1 MLQQELCPDCND
13 LIPAER
19 MDEDMVIC
27 NCGYTF
33 SQSQINFERKR
44 NKKASYTIIL
54 TSLILVTS
62 FIHTAKWG
70 SDAVRV
76 TPLEMSRVL
85 GTISPDQALYLGDMS
100 MEKGFYDQAEKMY
113 EIYLAKNTEN
123 LKANEKMGMLL
134 FKKEKFEESIPYLG
148 KYYSLGGEDK
158 DSVYSLGKALTK
170 VERFDEAETVYLSI
184 INKDP
189 EMYQITVV
197 QALVDL
203 YVLQDKLS
211 QANEFVSSLI
221 KSGYEVPTHL
231 QEQKAHIRELLK
243 KKS

>member
-1 MLQQELCPDCND
+1 MLQQELCPDCGE

-33 SQSQINFERKR
+33 SQSQINSERKR

-85 GTISPDQALYLGDMS
+85 GTISPNQALYLGDLS

-113 EIYLAKNTEN
+113 DIYLTSKSDDIE
-123 LKANEKMGMLL
+123 ANQKMGMLL

-148 KYYSLGGEDK
+148 KYYSSGGEDK
-158 DSVYSLGKALTK
+158 DSIYSLGKALTES
-170 VERFDEAETVYLSI
+170 ERFDDAEKVYLSI
-184 INKDP
+184 ISKDP

-203 YVLQDKLS
+203 YILQNKLS
-211 QANEFVSSLI
+211 RANAFVSSLI

-231 QEQKAHIRELLK
+231 QEQKAHIRELMRK
-243 KKS
+243 RS